1 MISFRILGAWTL
13 ASVTTLATQAQSLEL
28 SWPTPSRAYWEGKP
42 FTAFIQPTA
51 SGVPESG
58 LYGCVRNGGS
68 RFHEGIDIRP
78 EKRDRRG
85 EPTDPIYAIL
95 PGIVRHVSRQPGHSS
110 YGRYVVIEH
119 VDQQPAVY
127 SMYAHLASIP
137 ADVRV
142 GARVERGQEIAIM
155 GRSASG
161 YAIPRER
168 AHLHLEIGLRL
179 TDDFQSW
186 YNWKE
191 FGSRNEHGVWNGM
204 NLLGVDPLDVYDQ
217 FRTGRV
223 TNFQQYFRGLSVAV
237 KLRVAAR
244 TIPDFVRR
252 YPALLTKPLLSEAEI
267 GGWEIGFDAT
277 GIPIAWTPLSV
288 METLSLRGSEVRVE
302 EADEAAL
309 KSNRCRSLVFK
320 KRGRYEIGSDLET
333 VLQLLF
339 QLRRPL

>member
-1 MISFRILGAWTL
+1 MFL
-13 ASVTTLATQAQSLEL
+13 AVIVAQAQRTEL
-28 SWPTPSRAYWEGKP
+28 SWPTPSTAYWEGRP
-42 FTAFIQPTA
+42 FTTFIQPTA

-58 LYGCVRNGGS
+58 LYGCVRNGGA

-85 EPTDPIYAIL
+85 EATDPILAVL
-95 PGIVRHVSRQPGHSS
+95 PGVVRHVSRQPGHSS

-127 SMYAHLASIP
+127 SMYAHLASIAP
-137 ADVRV
+137 ELRI

-161 YAIPRER
+161 YAIPRDR

-179 TDDFQSW
+179 TDDFQGW
-186 YNWKE
+186 YDWKK

-204 NLLGVDPLDVYDQ
+204 NLLGVDPLDMYDQ

-223 TNFQQYFRGLSVAV
+223 ANVRDYFRGLSVAV
-237 KLRVAAR
+237 KLRLATR
-244 TIPDFVRR
+244 TVPDFVVR
-252 YPALLTKPLLSEAEI
+252 YPALLTKPLLPEGEL
-267 GGWEIGFDAT
+267 GGWEVSFDAT
-277 GIPIAWTPLSV
+277 GVPVAWTPLSV
-288 METLSLRGSEVRVE
+288 METLSLRGNEIRVDEV
-302 EADEAAL
+302 DEAAL
-309 KSNRCRSLVFK
+309 RSNRCRSLVFK
-320 KRGRYEIGSDLET
+320 KRGRYEIGEDLESI
-333 VLQLLF
+333 LQLLF